1 MKPSYL
7 KSKSFWDKVFKL
19 TVYFQILILLLALLK
34 SFLNGG
40 IDGLTMMGFIKAVLI
55 SFVGGF
61 LAGLSIAY
69 KDETS

>member
-1 MKPSYL
+1 
-7 KSKSFWDKVFKL
+7 
-19 TVYFQILILLLALLK
+19 LILLLALLK